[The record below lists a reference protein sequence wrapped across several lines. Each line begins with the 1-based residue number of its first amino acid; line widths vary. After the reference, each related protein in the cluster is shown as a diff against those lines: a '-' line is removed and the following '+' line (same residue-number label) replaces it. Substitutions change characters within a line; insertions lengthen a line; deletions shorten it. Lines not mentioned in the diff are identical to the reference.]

1 MQKTIRTI
9 LVRLLVPCA
18 LLLSLSGCAGMMRY
32 VLTPTPT
39 PTVAPTP
46 EPTPVPTPKRTPKPT
61 STPTP
66 SPTPEAIPQANLD
79 SFVNGESKSHSYRS
93 RFFRFG
99 FYVPSDWFVY
109 NRTLINEINEIDPE
123 TKDPEEIRL
132 ETIEHIK
139 ADMTVADFVSFYNNT
154 GGHVFVFVMET
165 GDFIDPL
172 DTEKEALDY
181 FEDTMVSPTSTSTK
195 GNLEKTVVN
204 LGGADHPVFRYDV
217 FVGEEKRLGATF
229 AIMRGSVFA
238 IVQIEVPEE
247 KDMQHIFRSF
257 YSLD

>member
-1 MQKTIRTI
+1 MRKTIRTI

-18 LLLSLSGCAGMMRY
+18 LLLSLTGCAGMMRY

-109 NRTLINEINEIDPE
+109 NRTLINEINEIDLE
-123 TKDPEEIRL
+123 IKDPEEIRL
-132 ETIEHIK
+132 ETIKRIK
-139 ADMTVADFVSFYNNT
+139 TDMTVADFISFYNNT
-154 GGHVFVFVMET
+154 GGHVFVFVLDT
-165 GDFIDPL
+165 SDFIDPL
-172 DTEKEALDY
+172 DTEKKALDY
-181 FEDTMVSPTSTSTK
+181 FEDKMVSPTSTSTR
-195 GNLEKTVVN
+195 GNLEKMVIN
-204 LGGADHPVFRYDV
+204 LGGVDHPVFRYDV
-217 FVGEEKRLGATF
+217 FVGKEKRLGATL
-229 AIMRGSVFA
+229 AIMRGPVFA